1 MNTIKN
7 SIRANPEQLAL
18 REDKKSST
26 HKYEREAASLKV
38 KNMTPIDQFFKPEDI
53 IYTYTSKQAV
63 EDAILFDL
71 DQVRKYLPKNP
82 FKYATVNLLT
92 KGYFSQEDAYGNFK
106 VKIPNVIDLIMGALM
121 IYCRKPADDYFCSG
135 QIELPTGK
143 KQKIFIA
150 QNESGAYTIMLP
162 EDY

>member
-1 MNTIKN
+1 
-7 SIRANPEQLAL
+7 
-18 REDKKSST
+18 
-26 HKYEREAASLKV
+26 
-38 KNMTPIDQFFKPEDI
+38 MTPIDQFFKPEDI
-53 IYTYTSKQAV
+53 IYIYTSEQAV
-63 EDAILFDL
+63 EDGILFDL

-92 KGYFSQEDAYGNFK
+92 KGYFSQEDVYGNFK

-143 KQKIFIA
+143 KQQIFIA
-150 QNESGAYTIMLP
+150 QNETGAYTIMLP
-162 EDY
+162 QDY

>member
-1 MNTIKN
+1 
-7 SIRANPEQLAL
+7 
-18 REDKKSST
+18 
-26 HKYEREAASLKV
+26 
-38 KNMTPIDQFFKPEDI
+38 MTPIDQFFKPEDI

-106 VKIPNVIDLIMGALM
+106 VNIPNVIDLIMGALM

-150 QNESGAYTIMLP
+150 QNETGAYTIMLP